1 MIYLKILFAWRRL
14 CMKTYEL
21 TDYIAEYFSHFAL
34 HQRGL
39 SHNTLSSYSDAVILF
54 LKFCQSQK
62 GIRIESLKF
71 EHVSKSLVIEFCD
84 WIEQEKHC
92 SAATRNQRLTALHS
106 VFRYILNE
114 TPMHI
119 PLCRDILSIPMKK
132 VSKNHRYIY
141 QWKSFNKYYLY
152 RIQRNPQS

>member
-1 MIYLKILFAWRRL
+1 
-14 CMKTYEL
+14 MKTYEL